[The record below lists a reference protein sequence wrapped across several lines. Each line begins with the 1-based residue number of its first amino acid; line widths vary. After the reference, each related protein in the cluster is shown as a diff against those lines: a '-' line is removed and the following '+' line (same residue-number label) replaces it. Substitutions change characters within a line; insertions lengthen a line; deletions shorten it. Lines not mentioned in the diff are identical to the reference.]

1 MKKYLKI
8 GRYQDQNVAVDLER
22 STNQHI
28 ALVGKSGAGKSVAGQ
43 KIIKNLIDAGGTVI
57 VFDMHALFAPE
68 NIFPEIAESL
78 RASTCDLD
86 AYSGGIGIKLF
97 SPLTYPNGQEE
108 DDSDIA
114 TAVAGIFSG
123 ALNLKCR
130 QKEELY
136 RAVKFM
142 VDRKLYAEQ
151 GIAAME
157 DALTLINSEVA
168 ANVQDK
174 LRKIICHNVFRDA
187 DSLITPNKVNV
198 VRLTMYDFSTQV
210 LIAEILL
217 NYLWRV
223 ANCGIFRETG
233 LFIFC
238 DECQNLNFGKSGV
251 LRAML
256 SEGRKLGL
264 NLILITQSIGGGTRS
279 GIAQSL
285 LQTGVQL
292 YFEPSGCEAVDIA
305 KLVGGARY
313 RDWQIILK
321 TLSVGE
327 CVAVGALTINDSP
340 ICRPLRIC
348 T

>member
-8 GRYQDQNVAVDLER
+8 GKHQTQNVAIDLGR
-22 STNQHI
+22 STNHHI

-43 KIIKNLIDAGGTVI
+43 KIIKNIIDAGGTVI
-57 VFDMHALFAPE
+57 VIDMHSLFAPE
-68 NIFPEIAESL
+68 NIFPEIAETL
-78 RASTCDLD
+78 GASTYNIDT
-86 AYSGGIGIKLF
+86 YSTGIGVQLF
-97 SPLTYPNGQEE
+97 SPLTYPNGQKE

-114 TAVAGIFSG
+114 ASVAGIFSG

-142 VDRKLYAEQ
+142 VDRHLYAEQ

-174 LRKIICHNVFRDA
+174 LRKIISHNVFRDG
-187 DSLITPNKVNV
+187 DSLIIPNKVNV
-198 VRLTMYDFSTQV
+198 VRLSQFDFSSQV
-210 LIAEILL
+210 LIAELLL

-223 ANCGIFRETG
+223 AGSGVFRESS
-233 LFIFC
+233 LFVFC
-238 DECQNLNFGKSGV
+238 DECQNLNIGKTGV

-256 SEGRKLGL
+256 SEGRKLGI
-264 NLILITQSIGGGTRS
+264 NLILITQSIGGGIRS

-292 YFEPSGCEAVDIA
+292 YFEPSGSEVVDIA

-313 RDWQIILK
+313 RDWEVILK

-327 CVAVGALTINDSP
+327 CVAVGALSINDKP